1 MAPGEK
7 YLGKKKRKGTNIFE
21 RMESI
26 VRYVVGCIGFGEILN
41 KYIQDQANKKKGS
54 DYELQQKR

>member
-41 KYIQDQANKKKGS
+41 KYIQDQANKKKR
-54 DYELQQKR
+54 KRL